1 MAHNT
6 NMYGPL
12 SLAFLGDAV
21 FGLLVRERLLLT
33 AERPVGRLHTL
44 STKLVNATAQAD
56 AARLLQPLL
65 TEAERDVYR
74 RGRNAHPGHTP
85 KNQSEGD
92 YHSATGLEALFGWLY
107 LRGEHDRLRTLF
119 DAVWQDGESIARQEK
134 TDP

>member
-21 FGLLVRERLLLT
+21 FGLLVREHLLLA
-33 AERPVGRLHTL
+33 AERPVGQLHTL
-44 STKLVNATAQAD
+44 STKLVNAGAQAH
-56 AARLLQPLL
+56 AAKRLQPLL

-119 DAVWQDGESIARQEK
+119 DAVWQDGESVAEQKK
-134 TDP
+134 TDA